1 MKKFLIQTI
10 AFSLISSV
18 IFMLVITKADGYTD
32 GYYKKFTSPKQSN
45 LIIGTS
51 RAAQGLLPEVMNPI
65 LQAEIFNYAFSVMH
79 SPFGPTYLE
88 SIKRKLNSKTTDGIF
103 IVTVDPWSIS
113 SWTKTPNDIETFREK
128 NSALENTKFV
138 NINPNPWYIYNNW
151 GRNFYEL
158 LKNKPGP
165 VFVHKD
171 GWVEVNTNMDSI
183 AFNER
188 LIAKV
193 ISYRNENLI
202 KYNYSSVRLDYLK
215 KTILFLRKHGK
226 VFLVRMP
233 IHPEILKIDNE
244 LLPNFDLKIN
254 KLSKLTQGYLDL
266 NKNNTDFEYTD
277 GNHLY
282 KDCGRIVSKIVAKWV
297 SENSDTKPSVTLHL
311 TKESK

>member
-1 MKKFLIQTI
+1 M
-10 AFSLISSV
+10 FSLISGL
-18 IFMLVITKADGYTD
+18 IFILVISKADGYTD
-32 GYYKKFTSPKQSN
+32 GYYKKFTSPKQSS

-51 RAAQGLLPEVMNPI
+51 RAAQGLQPEVMNSI
-65 LQAEIFNYAFSVMH
+65 LQTKIFNYAFTVMH

-113 SWTKTPNDIETFREK
+113 SWTSTPNDITTFRERSSYLK
-128 NSALENTKFV
+128 NTKFV

-165 VFVHKD
+165 VFVHND
-171 GWVEVNTNMDSI
+171 GWVEVNINMDSI

-188 LIAKV
+188 LNDKV
-193 ISYRNENLI
+193 NFYRQHNLT
-202 KYNYSSVRLDYLK
+202 KYNYSSVRLDYIK

-233 IHPEILKIDNE
+233 VHPEILKIDNE
-244 LLPNFDLKIN
+244 LLPNFDLKIK
-254 KLSKLTQGYLDL
+254 KLSNLTQGYLDL
-266 NKNNTDFEYTD
+266 NTNNTEFEYTD

-282 KDCGRIVSKIVAKWV
+282 KDSGRTVSKIVANWI
-297 SENSDTKPSVTLHL
+297 SEN
-311 TKESK
+311 